1 MNLIFEPVETIG
13 PSAVVLRG
21 FALAEDRALL
31 NDISEITA
39 TSPFR
44 HMVTPGGFTMSVA
57 MTNCGGLGW
66 VTDRTGYR
74 YDATDPLTG
83 LPWPKMPAS
92 FLKLAT
98 SAAAKAGFPNF
109 LPDACLVNR
118 YEPGTRLS
126 LHQDRNER
134 DFGQPIVSVSLG
146 LPATFLFGELKRAD
160 KTQRIPL
167 SHGDVVVW
175 GGPTRLRCHGV
186 SPLKDGEHPLLG
198 QRRINLTFRKAG

>member
-83 LPWPKMPAS
+83 LPAS
-92 FLKLAT
+92 SAT
-98 SAAAKAGFPNF
+98 AS
-109 LPDACLVNR
+109 
-118 YEPGTRLS
+118 
-126 LHQDRNER
+126 
-134 DFGQPIVSVSLG
+134 
-146 LPATFLFGELKRAD
+146 
-160 KTQRIPL
+160 
-167 SHGDVVVW
+167 
-175 GGPTRLRCHGV
+175 
-186 SPLKDGEHPLLG
+186 
-198 QRRINLTFRKAG
+198 